1 MKNQIIFFS
10 RPPSIKYTTYFEFF
24 NFCRIYLINLQN
36 MGGLKTPCHPSFSP
50 YFLSIISCPNDVMK
64 SCYKLKDVSR
74 RLADDARCFLTLP
87 DFGNPS
93 RIITDEQPKTK
104 EPSIPGLQKPH
115 LFKFKLN
122 LYFL

>member
-1 MKNQIIFFS
+1 
-10 RPPSIKYTTYFEFF
+10 
-24 NFCRIYLINLQN
+24 

-50 YFLSIISCPNDVMK
+50 YFLSIMSCPNDVMK
-64 SCYKLKDVSR
+64 SCYKLNDGARRFATFSRDDVP
-74 RLADDARCFLTLP
+74 DVLP

-104 EPSIPGLQKPH
+104 EPSIPGLQKPY